1 MIVSLQVS
9 YNILYKKMLQKN
21 LLKNDILMNVFLRQ
35 KENLGTGKIF
45 YFLYK
50 KNSISKLN
58 KLCGQNW
65 NQLWITFSLLTLR
78 ETKVFCKQL

>member
-9 YNILYKKMLQKN
+9 YNILYNKMLQKN

-50 KNSISKLN
+50 KTVSLN
-58 KLCGQNW
+58 
-65 NQLWITFSLLTLR
+65 WINYADKIGTSC
-78 ETKVFCKQL
+78 E